1 MLDFVMSEVLLLYF
15 FFSSRR
21 RYTRCALVT
30 GVQTCALPISAMKRK
45 NLHLLTDTQVRK
57 IHVVAG
63 SASGVV
69 LQNAA
74 GEQTIRANRE
84 IILSA
89 GAIGSPQLLAV
100 SGIGS
105 APIPEKAG
113 VALVHHL
120 PGVDRKSVVWGR
132 RGAIRVES
140 GGS

>member
-1 MLDFVMSEVLLLYF
+1 
-15 FFSSRR
+15 
-21 RYTRCALVT
+21 
-30 GVQTCALPISAMKRK
+30 MKRK

-57 IHVVAG
+57 SHVVAG

-89 GAIGSPQLLAV
+89 GAIGSPQLREV

-105 APIPEKAG
+105 APILEKAG

-120 PGVDRKSVVWGR
+120 PGVGEKLIDHRQTSISLTARNPAGLKQHVGNLEYRLKAGAEARMSGVQGK
-132 RGAIRVES
+132 RGKEVGKT
-140 GGS
+140 GG

>member
-1 MLDFVMSEVLLLYF
+1 
-15 FFSSRR
+15 
-21 RYTRCALVT
+21 
-30 GVQTCALPISAMKRK
+30 MKRK

-89 GAIGSPQLLAV
+89 GAIGSPQLLEV
-100 SGIGS
+100 PGIGS
-105 APIPEKAG
+105 APLLEKAG

-120 PGVDRKSVVWGR
+120 PGAGEHLIDHQIRRAPGR
-132 RGAIRVES
+132 ERV
-140 GGS
+140 GTYV

>member
-1 MLDFVMSEVLLLYF
+1 
-15 FFSSRR
+15 
-21 RYTRCALVT
+21 
-30 GVQTCALPISAMKRK
+30 MKRK

-89 GAIGSPQLLAV
+89 GAIGSPQLLEV

-105 APIPEKAG
+105 APILEKAG

-120 PGVDRKSVVWGR
+120 PGVGENLIDHLQTRISLKARNTVGLNERSEEHTSELQSLMRISYAVFCLKKTKTT
-132 RGAIRVES
+132 
-140 GGS
+140 

>member
-1 MLDFVMSEVLLLYF
+1 
-15 FFSSRR
+15 
-21 RYTRCALVT
+21 
-30 GVQTCALPISAMKRK
+30 MKRK

-89 GAIGSPQLLAV
+89 GAIGSPQLLEV

-105 APIPEKAG
+105 APILEKAG

-120 PGVDRKSVVWGR
+120 PGVGENLIAHLQTRISLTARNTAGLNELVGNLAFRSEER
-132 RGAIRVES
+132 RVGKGWVSTCRS
-140 GGS
+140 RWSPYH

>member
-1 MLDFVMSEVLLLYF
+1 
-15 FFSSRR
+15 
-21 RYTRCALVT
+21 
-30 GVQTCALPISAMKRK
+30 MKRK

-89 GAIGSPQLLAV
+89 GAIGSPQLLEV

-105 APIPEKAG
+105 APILEKAG

-120 PGVDRKSVVWGR
+120 PGVGENLIDHLQTRLSLKARNQIGR
-132 RGAIRVES
+132 AHVYTPVTNAHLECRLLLAINNTDTKNS
-140 GGS
+140 LSK